1 MNKDLLNQVRLLKM
15 YVGVL
20 TVALISVF
28 LFSFSETQNKKFS
41 TIDVERIN
49 IVEKDGK
56 LKMVIANKELL
67 PPAINNGRV
76 LSTVKGGRGPGML
89 FYNDAGD
96 ECGGYVFGDWGLH
109 FSMDQYKQDQAVY
122 TQVINGGAGEPLRT
136 AGYWVSPQS
145 HLMTSD
151 VMDRQLDSISLIPE
165 KVVRDSARKKFWAK
179 LEKYN
184 KAFMGKTRDDE
195 TGLFLFDKDINTRLR
210 AYVDSAGNP
219 KIEFL
224 DRNGNVIYS
233 LPEDKKN

>member
-1 MNKDLLNQVRLLKM
+1 MNKDLLNQIRWLKI
-15 YVGVL
+15 YVGIL
-20 TVALISVF
+20 TVALVSIF
-28 LFSFSETQNKKFS
+28 LFSFHDTGNKRFS

-49 IVEKDGK
+49 IVERDGK
-56 LKMVIANKELL
+56 LKMVIANKALL
-67 PPAINNGRV
+67 PPALNNGRV
-76 LSTVKGGRGPGML
+76 LYTIKEGRGPGML
-89 FYNDAGD
+89 FYNEAGD

-109 FSMDQYKQDQAVY
+109 FSMDQYKQDQVVY
-122 TQVINGGAGEPLRT
+122 TQVINGKAGEPLRT

-145 HLMTSD
+145 HKMTSD
-151 VMDRQLDSISLIPE
+151 VMDRQLDSISLIPD
-165 KVVRDSARKKFWAK
+165 KALRDNARKAFWEK
-179 LEKYN
+179 LDKYN

-224 DRNGNVIYS
+224 DRNGKVIYS